1 MSWISIGNL
10 RRFTDKL
17 FHSALTFDGSV
28 THNGADEF
36 NGGVKVNTKPL
47 EINGG
52 VKVNTTK
59 AEFNAPVAFTGTTTY
74 KGNELATKADVSSGG
89 SNIKVDV
96 NLSDTSTNPV
106 QNKTIKAALDEKLS
120 THGGTVTGATTFEH
134 FLRTRLLDITQI
146 SPALTLSNSTTGDLV
161 VSVGDKYADVLD
173 SDNYSKYVPGLD
185 GTGATGT
192 WPINISGNALN
203 DSEGNKIVDT
213 YAKKSDIPTSSAL
226 DLTPYMKKTA
236 DSDLNMGTN
245 KISFPGITVYG
256 QYINGIPT
264 LQINAKGTRGVFV
277 TGPLILNGLSV
288 ATQDYVNDRIPTKV
302 SQLSDDVGIA
312 KISNGHLVINGS
324 ELWVE

>member
-146 SPALTLSNSTTGDLV
+146 SPALRLSNSTTGDLV

-192 WPINISGNALN
+192 WAINISGNALN
-203 DSEGNKIVDT
+203 DSDGNKIVDT
-213 YAKKSDIPTSSAL
+213 YAKKSEVGSTP
-226 DLTPYMKKTA
+226 DLTPYMKKKA
-236 DSDLNMGTN
+236 DDNLTMGGN
-245 KISFPGITVYG
+245 SIFFPGATITSRSQNNVPSL
-256 QYINGIPT
+256 YIDV
-264 LQINAKGTRGVFV
+264 KGSRGVFV
-277 TGPLILNGLSV
+277 NGYIIMNNATV
-288 ATQDYVNDRIPTKV
+288 ATEDFVRTNYVP
-302 SQLSDDVGIA
+302 L
-312 KISNGHLVINGS
+312 SNGHISINGS